1 MSVWLWLVTYNVS
14 IPAISPPFSCQP
26 PDPLADERGDPFLRL
41 GEQPPGL
48 AAGDRALDRLADHV
62 ADLEPPLHSRPLVAR
77 ELARAQHG
85 VGDVGREAVSV
96 VRGADD
102 GHPRGLR
109 VTSVQGVGADL
120 LRRGGE
126 LDELPG
132 VRDVPSRRWDSEHG
146 AVEAGVARPRRPVRD
161 RGNADR

>member
-48 AAGDRALDRLADHV
+48 AAGDRALDRPAGPV

-85 VGDVGREAVSV
+85 VGAVCREAVPV
-96 VRGADD
+96 IRGAADAP
-102 GHPRGLR
+102 PRALR
-109 VTSVQGVGADL
+109 
-120 LRRGGE
+120 
-126 LDELPG
+126 
-132 VRDVPSRRWDSEHG
+132 VPSRQ
-146 AVEAGVARPRRPVRD
+146 P
-161 RGNADR
+161 